1 MEILNVKLD
10 SNDFF
15 QRQALNATM
24 CYAHDMLVYILRLPE
39 VSFKADDAE
48 EVLRRFRTLKPE
60 YERQFLDLVR
70 PLYKNIQRYMAL
82 EESCLYSGSYN
93 AERLKALNT
102 LEKTIND
109 MREDSVFK
117 YARSML

>member
-1 MEILNVKLD
+1 VEILNVKLE

-24 CYAHDMLVYILRLPE
+24 SYAHDMLVYILRRPE

>member
-24 CYAHDMLVYILRLPE
+24 SYAHDMLVYILRRPE